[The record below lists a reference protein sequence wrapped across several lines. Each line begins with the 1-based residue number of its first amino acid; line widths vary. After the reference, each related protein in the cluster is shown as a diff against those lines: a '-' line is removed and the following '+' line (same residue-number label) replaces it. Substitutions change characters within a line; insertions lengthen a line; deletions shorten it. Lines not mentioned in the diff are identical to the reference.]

1 MQRNY
6 VYYMMILLAVVS
18 CLSCR
23 EQGGKTEKGGNIDTL
38 VTRTPA
44 KAGGTDSGAVAV
56 NMTLT
61 DAQVKAIGLE
71 TGGIE
76 QRNLRTSL
84 KVNGKLVLPPQNQAQ
99 VSSLSGG
106 IVRSIRVKEG
116 DFVNQGQVLATLS
129 NNEVVQWQ
137 QDYLE
142 NKSQLR
148 YLEAEYARQKS
159 LRQDSINAEK
169 TFQQVENELGVARAR
184 QMGIGTKLQM
194 AGIRPADLTSSNM
207 RSEIGIVAP
216 ISGYIHHINVTMGKY
231 ADANAVLFDMVD
243 NRYLHLDL
251 TVFEKDIHKV
261 GLGQKVL
268 FTDANDPL
276 HNHPATIYSLDKAF
290 QDNQQAIVAHAR
302 IGERTETLLPGMYV
316 EARIQ
321 IDRYEAAAL
330 PDAAVVS
337 SGDDHF
343 VYLMTGPRR
352 YRQVAVKTGAQDQG
366 YSEIIPLV
374 DLPKDARIVTKGA
387 YYLLSEATKGRSE
400 E

>member
-1 MQRNY
+1 MKAEY
-6 VYYMMILLAVVS
+6 IVFGMLMATLAACGHRPEKKGKEDRKDSATVAGAGMRR
-18 CLSCR
+18 R
-23 EQGGKTEKGGNIDTL
+23 EAAAVEIRLTE
-38 VTRTPA
+38 
-44 KAGGTDSGAVAV
+44 
-56 NMTLT
+56 M
-61 DAQVKAIGLE
+61 QVKAIGLQ
-71 TGGIE
+71 TGNVE
-76 QRNLRTSL
+76 QRNLRSSL
-84 KVNGKLVLPPQNQAQ
+84 KVNGKLVLLPQSQAQ

-106 IVRSIRVKEG
+106 IIKSIWVKEG
-116 DFVNQGQVLATLS
+116 DFVKQGWVLATLQ
-129 NNEVVQWQ
+129 NNEFVQWQ

-142 NKSQLR
+142 NKSQLH

-184 QMGIGTKLQM
+184 QAGIRTKLQM
-194 AGIRPADLTSSNM
+194 AGIRAGDLRPGGI

-216 ISGYIHHINVTMGKY
+216 ISGYIHHVNVTIGKY
-231 ADANAVLFDMVD
+231 ADANAVLFDLVD
-243 NRYLHLDL
+243 IRYLHLDL
-251 TVFEKDIHKV
+251 TVFEKDVHKLAV
-261 GLGQKVL
+261 GQKVL

-276 HNHPATIYSLDKAF
+276 HDHAATVFSLDKAF

-321 IDRYEAAAL
+321 TDRYQAAAL
-330 PDAAVVS
+330 PDAAIVS

-343 VYLMTGPRR
+343 IYMETGPRT
-352 YRQVAVKTGAQDQG
+352 YRQVAVKTGATDLG
-366 YSEIIPLV
+366 YTEVLPLS

-387 YYLLSEATKGRSE
+387 YYLLSEVTKGNGE

>member
-1 MQRNY
+1 MKGNY
-6 VYYMMILLAVVS
+6 VFYAMILLAF
-18 CLSCR
+18 LSCR
-23 EQGGKTEKGGNIDTL
+23 EQGGKKGKEGNRDTA

-44 KAGGTDSGAVAV
+44 KSGGADSRAVAV
-56 NMTLT
+56 NITLT

-116 DFVNQGQVLATLS
+116 GFVNQGQVLATLS

-184 QMGIGTKLQM
+184 QMGMGTKLQM
-194 AGIRPADLTSSNM
+194 AGIRPADLTPSNM

-276 HNHPATIYSLDKAF
+276 HDHPATIYSLDKAF

-343 VYLMTGPRR
+343 VYLVTGPSR

-366 YSEIIPLV
+366 YTEIIPLV
-374 DLPKDARIVTKGA
+374 DLPKGTRIVTKGA
-387 YYLLSEATKGRSE
+387 YYLLSEATKGSSE

>member
-1 MQRNY
+1 MKPSY
-6 VYYMMILLAVVS
+6 VFYGMILS
-18 CLSCR
+18 TFLSCR
-23 EQGGKTEKGGNIDTL
+23 EQGAGTGKEGNKDTAI
-38 VTRTPA
+38 VRTPA
-44 KAGGTDSGAVAV
+44 PV
-56 NMTLT
+56 NITLT
-61 DAQVKAIGLE
+61 EAQVKAIGLE

-106 IVRSIRVKEG
+106 IIRSIRVREG
-116 DFVNQGQVLATLS
+116 DFVSQGQVLATIG
-129 NNEVVQWQ
+129 NNDIVQWQ

-159 LRQDSINAEK
+159 LRQDSINSEK

-184 QMGIGTKLQM
+184 QTGIGTKLQM
-194 AGIRPADLTSSNM
+194 VGIRVADFTPASM

-231 ADANAVLFDMVD
+231 TDANAVLFDMVD

-261 GLGQKVL
+261 ALGQTVI

-276 HNHPATIYSLDKAF
+276 HDHPAAIYSLDKAF

-321 IDRYEAAAL
+321 IDRYLAAAL
-330 PDAAVVS
+330 PEAAVVS

-343 VYLMTGPRR
+343 IYLVTGPRQ
-352 YRQVAVKTGAQDQG
+352 YRQVAVKIGAQDLG
-366 YSEIIPLV
+366 YTEIIPLT
-374 DLPKDARIVTKGA
+374 DLPKEARIVTKGA
-387 YYLLSEATKGRSE
+387 YFLLSEASKGSNE